1 MLIEYKLKWNTLKLN
16 SLIHITEQ
24 YQSRIN

>member
-16 SLIHITEQ
+16 NLIQITKQ